1 MLILDV
7 DHDSDDDDDSD
18 DENNGE
24 NNEKVPLLEAI
35 IEIKV

>member
-7 DHDSDDDDDSD
+7 DDDSD

>member
-7 DHDSDDDDDSD
+7 DDDSDDDDSD